1 MTNISRNFNR
11 GKSFRFDG
19 AWDPRQVY
27 KNDDVV
33 QDFVTYKGVLYACK
47 PTKDKVPCVAKV
59 PHPDSAY
66 WDSVIGGV
74 AGGVFTPHVDEN
86 GNLTWTNDAGLVNP
100 SKVNIQGPAGK
111 SGVDGHT
118 PVIGVRKRLNVNYWT
133 VDGDWLL
140 DEWGN
145 MIPTTGKDGQNGGG
159 TPGSGSGED
168 GITPLLDIKNEYW
181 YVSYDNGVSWEKLYK
196 SVGEDGEDGVTP
208 QLRISND
215 EWYVSYDSRQTWLP
229 IGRAVGDPGKD
240 GRDGKDGKD
249 GKDGADGE
257 DGLSAYQIWL
267 NAGNSGS
274 EQDFLDSLKGGS
286 GTQTVTNWD
295 FWKTN

>member
-1 MTNISRNFNR
+1 
-11 GKSFRFDG
+11 
-19 AWDPRQVY
+19 
-27 KNDDVV
+27 
-33 QDFVTYKGVLYACK
+33 
-47 PTKDKVPCVAKV
+47 
-59 PHPDSAY
+59 
-66 WDSVIGGV
+66 
-74 AGGVFTPHVDEN
+74 
-86 GNLTWTNDAGLVNP
+86 
-100 SKVNIQGPAGK
+100 
-111 SGVDGHT
+111 
-118 PVIGVRKRLNVNYWT
+118 
-133 VDGDWLL
+133 
-140 DEWGN
+140 
-145 MIPTTGKDGQNGGG
+145 
-159 TPGSGSGED
+159 
-168 GITPLLDIKNEYW
+168 
-181 YVSYDNGVSWEKLYK
+181 
-196 SVGEDGEDGVTP
+196 VTP